1 MCHYQVQQLDV
12 PGVVHG
18 LNASGYEYCADTL
31 NSYDAFALPYAL
43 FFYFSVLLS
52 DFKRTLYTAVISY
65 RIEMHG

>member
-1 MCHYQVQQLDV
+1 VCHYQVQQLDV

-43 FFYFSVLLS
+43 FFIFLCYYL
-52 DFKRTLYTAVISY
+52 TLNERYILQLF
-65 RIEMHG
+65 RIE